1 MTDHETRAVH
11 RGTELVFGLV
21 SPLGTPLDPV
31 EDALRDSLSKHGYT
45 TSPAVRISR
54 LLAQRGNVTGRPEA
68 TREALMDEGTRLR
81 EAGGGDYLAKLA
93 VATIH
98 TWRTSRGHA
107 EPATRTGHIIRSL
120 KHPDEVA
127 RLRAVYGNGF
137 FLIGVSAPRWQR
149 LARLVDANFPKD
161 VAERLL
167 DKDSGEQRDLG
178 QQTRDTFHHADVY
191 VRSDANT
198 KADIDRFIDLVMSHP
213 FLPPTQE
220 EHAMYLAYAA
230 SLRSADLSRQVGA
243 VVLDARGDVIATG
256 ANDVPSAGGGPH
268 WPKRPDFWPSV
279 REDGG
284 PDYERGCDSNERER
298 DRILSRVI
306 RALTHTSEESD
317 HELVAKHRKDLEHT
331 GILDLTE
338 FGRAVHAEMA
348 ALLACA
354 RAGVS
359 PAGGTLFCTTFP
371 CHNCTKHIVDA
382 GVSRV
387 VYVEPYPK
395 SKAGDLH
402 DDAVVLVDERSDRLD
417 DEDPRVR
424 FEIFVGVGARR
435 FVDLFSLTLG
445 SGRKVRRKQKAMSG
459 VRLDWLPGRDSE
471 PRLPLDPRSYV
482 EREEAMSGVLDIDPE
497 HGRVANGEPT
507 DPAPTEDVT

>member
-1 MTDHETRAVH
+1 MTHHDLATDH
-11 RGTELVFGLV
+11 RGTELVFALV

-31 EDALRDSLSKHGYT
+31 EHALRSSLTKHGYS
-45 TSPAVRISR
+45 TSPVVRLSQ
-54 LLAQRGNVTGRPEA
+54 LLAQHANVTGRPEKI
-68 TREALMDEGTRLR
+68 REALMDEGTRLR
-81 EAGGGDYLAKLA
+81 EARGGDYLAKLA

-98 TWRTSRGHA
+98 TWRRSREA
-107 EPATRTGHIIRSL
+107 IAPAARTAHIIRSL

-127 RLRAVYGNGF
+127 SLRAVYGNGF

-149 LARLVDANFPKD
+149 LARLVDANYPKN

-178 QQTRDTFHHADVY
+178 QQTRDAFHHADVY

-198 KADIDRFIDLVMSHP
+198 EADIARFIDLVMSHP

-243 VVLDARGDVIATG
+243 VVLDVRGDVIATG

-268 WPKRPDFWPSV
+268 WPARPDFWPRV

-298 DRILSRVI
+298 DRILSKVI
-306 RALTHTSEESD
+306 RALTNVSDGSD
-317 HELVAKHRKDLEHT
+317 HELVARYREALEHT

-359 PAGGTLFCTTFP
+359 PAGGTLYCTTFP

-417 DEDPRVR
+417 ERDTRVR

-435 FVDLFSLTLG
+435 FVDLFSLALG
-445 SGRKVRRKQKAMSG
+445 SGRQVRRKQRGMSG
-459 VRLDWLPGRDSE
+459 ARVDWIPGRDSE
-471 PRLPLDPRSYV
+471 PRLPLDPRSYL
-482 EREEAMSGVLDIDPE
+482 EREQAMSGVLDIDPD
-497 HGRVANGEPT
+497 HGRVGSDQPIDAA
-507 DPAPTEDVT
+507 PAEDET

>member
-1 MTDHETRAVH
+1 MADNEIGSH

-21 SPLGTPLDPV
+21 SPLGARLDPI
-31 EDALRDSLSKHGYT
+31 ENALRSRLTEHGYS
-45 TSPAVRISR
+45 TSPTVRISS
-54 LLAQRGNVTGRPEA
+54 LLAQLGNVTGRPEEV
-68 TREALMDEGTRLR
+68 REALMDAGTRVR
-81 EAGGGDYLAKLA
+81 ERRGGDYLAKLA

-98 TWRTSRGHA
+98 AWRTSLGLVR
-107 EPATRTGHIIRSL
+107 PATRTAHIIRSL
-120 KHPDEVA
+120 KHPDEVEL
-127 RLRAVYGNGF
+127 LRAVYGNGF
-137 FLIGVSAPRWQR
+137 FLIGAAAPRWQR
-149 LARLVDANFPKD
+149 LKRLQDENFPKD

-167 DKDSGEQRDLG
+167 DKDSEEERELG

-191 VRSDANT
+191 VRADASMQ
-198 KADIDRFIDLVMSHP
+198 ADINRFIDLVMSHP

-256 ANDVPSAGGGPH
+256 ANDVPSSGGGPH
-268 WPKRPDFWPSV
+268 WPKRPDFWPEV
-279 REDGG
+279 RLDGG

-298 DRILSRVI
+298 DQILSQVI
-306 RALTHTSEESD
+306 RALTGQQDDSD
-317 HELVAKHRKDLEHT
+317 QALVAKYRKTLEHT

-359 PAGGTLFCTTFP
+359 PAGGTLYCTTFP

-402 DDAVVLVDERSDRLD
+402 DDAIVLVDERSKQLASD
-417 DEDPRVR
+417 DPRVR

-445 SGRKVRRKQKAMSG
+445 SGRRVRRKQKAMSG
-459 VRLDWLPGRDSE
+459 ARLNWVAGRDSE
-471 PRLPLDPRSYV
+471 PRLPLDPRSYL
-482 EREEAMSGVLDIDPE
+482 EREEAMSSVLDIDPD

-507 DPAPTEDVT
+507 DPAPAEDVT